1 MHLLKCDSAFISF
14 TQFHMFFAQNDKKLP
29 DRSFDHFIRLFYYF
43 YIRVGILS
51 VSDRIFGIGNG
62 VFRTLMD
69 TPQAQDTLFFDPFR
83 TFVLD
88 PDRMDRALPCTHAA
102 PDARFIHCEIFGFTA
117 LFIRFGQLFLL
128 VMTKMIGQEDSFFL
142 CGNLSTHFSISVS
155 ALCSACSIYERSV
168 ISKCGFQLS
177 TMRIHNVESRASP
190 LFFIALTACSRNCRR
205 SYRRLRR
212 HTHNDRFHPS

>member
-1 MHLLKCDSAFISF
+1 
-14 TQFHMFFAQNDKKLP
+14 MFFAQNDKKLP
-29 DRSFDHFIRLFYYF
+29 DRSFHHFIRLFYCF

-83 TFVLD
+83 AFVLD

-128 VMTKMIGQEDSFFL
+128 VLTKMIGQEDSFFL
-142 CGNLSTHFSISVS
+142 CGNLSTDFFDIGFGSLFGLFDIRAIGHIKVRIPVVDHADTQCRIQSKS
-155 ALCSACSIYERSV
+155 AV
-168 ISKCGFQLS
+168 F
-177 TMRIHNVESRASP
+177 M
-190 LFFIALTACSRNCRR
+190 ALTACEPKS
-205 SYRRLRR
+205 
-212 HTHNDRFHPS
+212 PSLIPQVATEYA